1 MNFIFC
7 RCSDAAAMLAN
18 ISRHTLY
25 ITSTIGYIGD
35 QVRLHP
41 EIITE
46 TYVSNIN
53 ERIRHLNLIHAI
65 SKIFLSQADQRFSS
79 LLYKINILS
88 NQQTFK
94 LWVCVNC

>member
-25 ITSTIGYIGD
+25 ITSTIGYIED

-46 TYVSNIN
+46 TYVSYIN
-53 ERIRHLNLIHAI
+53 GRISHLNLICAI

-79 LLYKINILS
+79 LLYRNKHS
-88 NQQTFK
+88 
-94 LWVCVNC
+94 